1 MNLYTND
8 PSRLPPGTVAV
19 APGEAEKAVWFGTL
33 DNLATLREFQEL
45 AGGKVYAVLDGPVP
59 ITTMRTLAARGVVVV
74 PRQGLATVLGLRS
87 VPPVQETTVIPPAPS
102 VTPVEETIPLP
113 EVPRPPT
120 RQAKPKGGPKGGRV
134 IASYSSAGGVGK
146 TFLAVNAAARL
157 AQCGRRVVLVDL
169 DWDYGDVWT
178 VTHMTLKGPPQV
190 TVANWFEVAA
200 DPVEY
205 LAVHPRLVNLYVLP
219 SRTVYSGRP
228 LEANHVRR
236 LIEEL
241 CGRFDA
247 VILDLGPDSS
257 LPHIAAALSS
267 ADTVLLVSTQEE
279 GRIDKLR
286 MFVRQ
291 AMDVCGIEKARLK
304 LVINRV
310 APGYARSPK
319 DVAKQLEM
327 TEFRTVPEDPRAVRR
342 SERKKTFPVL
352 TKTAAGK
359 ALVVCLDDFLGDL
372 IPAASS
378 NNRSFLSRLAFW
390 RKEA

>member
-74 PRQGLATVLGLRS
+74 PRQGLTTVLGLRS
-87 VPPVQETTVIPPAPS
+87 VPPVQETSVRPTIPPEQNDP
-102 VTPVEETIPLP
+102 PVAETIPSPPVL
-113 EVPRPPT
+113 RPPS
-120 RQAKPKGGPKGGRV
+120 RQAKPKGGRV

-146 TFLAVNAAARL
+146 TFLAVNAAVRL
-157 AQCGRRVVLVDL
+157 AQCGRRVVVVDL

-178 VTHMTLKGPPQV
+178 VTHMALTGPPQV

-205 LAVHPRLVNLYVLP
+205 LAVHPRFANLYVLP

-247 VILDLGPDSS
+247 VVLDLGPDSS

-291 AMDVCGIEKARLK
+291 AMDVCGLNKFRFK
-304 LVINRV
+304 LVVNRV
-310 APGYARSPK
+310 ASGYARSPK
-319 DVAKQLEM
+319 DVARQLEI
-327 TEFRTVPEDPRAVRR
+327 TLFRTIPEDPRAVRQ
-342 SERKKTFPVL
+342 SERKKSFPVL

-359 ALVVCLDDFLGDL
+359 ALVVCLDDFLGDV

-378 NNRSFLSRLAFW
+378 NSRSFLSRLAFW